1 MAGTN
6 IREISMETLVEIL
19 EHGQFSHIY
28 LKAVLDKYG
37 YLEKNERAFINRL
50 VNGTI
55 ERKLELDY
63 IIDNYSKTKVKKMKP
78 LIRTIMRMAV
88 FEIYY
93 MDAVPDSATCNEYV
107 KLAKKRGF
115 SGLSGFVNGVLR
127 TVARQK
133 GKLTYDDLSIK
144 YSMPQWIVDKWTA
157 DYGVELT
164 EEQNTAISD
173 AAAQF
178 MADNSAETIEEMG
191 ATEEYVNQYL
201 EYRTYYSLVSDA
213 AKESLDAD
221 ISDDDCWM
229 RTFTYVVFD
238 TTGTTSDDGTLV
250 EYTEDEIADIKAQA
264 EELAAAEDFDS
275 EVESLSLTAQ
285 TYSYLKGEEEDD
297 TMDMTIIDEAEAL
310 SEGQTSSVIEIDG
323 IGYYVIR
330 LDADH
335 ASQTKRE
342 SLQTEAFDTLM
353 ETWKG
358 EIVWTVNERAWSKVK
373 FDALFKAPDEETTE
387 EETTEEVT
395 EESTETEDVESTEED
410 SEDTS
415 DTETIDES
423 EDVADDTE
431 AEDEST
437 ELTEE
442 AE

>member
-144 YSMPQWIVDKWTA
+144 YSMPQWIVDKWQA
-157 DYGVELT
+157 DYGISFTEDILKGFFQPEELCVRVNLTKISREDLADRLSDRGIEVRLCDSLSCACYISGYDSLNNISEFSEGLFYVQDYSSQLVATASDIHPTDMVLDVCAAPGGKALHAAEIAFDGQVEARDLTTQKVELIK
-164 EEQNTAISD
+164 ENIRR
-173 AAAQF
+173 
-178 MADNSAETIEEMG
+178 IG
-191 ATEEYVNQYL
+191 ATNVIARQW
-201 EYRTYYSLVSDA
+201 DA
-213 AKESLDAD
+213 
-221 ISDDDCWM
+221 
-229 RTFTYVVFD
+229 TVFD
-238 TTGTTSDDGTLV
+238 ESSKNKYDV
-250 EYTEDEIADIKAQA
+250 VIADLPCSGLGIIRKKPDIKYNQ
-264 EELAAAEDFDS
+264 
-275 EVESLSLTAQ
+275 TA
-285 TYSYLKGEEEDD
+285 
-297 TMDMTIIDEAEAL
+297 
-310 SEGQTSSVIEIDG
+310 
-323 IGYYVIR
+323 
-330 LDADH
+330 
-335 ASQTKRE
+335 E
-342 SLQTEAFDTLM
+342 SLQELVELQAYILDTVSSYVK
-353 ETWKG
+353 KG
-358 EIVWTVNERAWSKVK
+358 GTLCFSTCTINKDENENQVNNFLSTHSEFTIDMMKQ
-373 FDALFKAPDEETTE
+373 LFP
-387 EETTEEVT
+387 
-395 EESTETEDVESTEED
+395 D
-410 SEDTS
+410 SEHDGFFICVMKKS
-415 DTETIDES
+415 
-423 EDVADDTE
+423 
-431 AEDEST
+431 
-437 ELTEE
+437 
-442 AE
+442 